1 MAGPNDPSGPR
12 ERVKL
17 WIHTH
22 GTQADNDGTDAS
34 GMMAGMQQPQRK
46 RLLRYTGSAPD
57 SLLAGTGHRSSQLA
71 FAEEDW
77 DLQPEPEQDDGGGEF
92 GAAGSG
98 GVGVGVAG
106 GAPQGSSMG
115 QQPRAA
121 LQYRGSKHGSW
132 APGGLMDQRNMSMNY
147 SNSVFSQSLTGAL
160 EKLGISGKS
169 QPNASAR
176 AAASSTVS
184 SVTGSSSSSSAVV
197 GSSGGD
203 GGGHA
208 GAGGL
213 GGRGES
219 GSGKL
224 SAAECLDLKLQA
236 QVAAAQKRLQRTQH
250 LEQQQASAV
259 AQQQQQQQQAQV
271 GIDSTAAAA
280 VGSQRQ
286 RRHSDD
292 SGHGGGGSSAVGA
305 MSLSD
310 VFAFPGASTLAD
322 ALSFPGSSGRGRSR
336 GGGGRGGAGATKA
349 ISKSRMPVMRMRSL
363 DGT

>member
-46 RLLRYTGSAPD
+46 RLLRYTGSASD

-184 SVTGSSSSSSAVV
+184 SVTGSSSSSAVV

-250 LEQQQASAV
+250 LEQQQASA
-259 AQQQQQQQQAQV
+259 ALLLLEQQAQV